1 MANRDQIESK
11 LMALW
16 DARVKED
23 MDGTLKDIAE
33 DAVFEINARG
43 TGVPG
48 LSAPIKGK
56 AAIREA
62 LSQIFATWDFK
73 DWKALDLMVDG
84 DKAMLRW
91 TAKVVC
97 TPTART
103 DMLECYDLIRFH
115 DGKIV
120 DYRQSTDSAMLMK
133 LSAA

>member
-1 MANRDQIESK
+1 MASRNQIETK

-23 MDGTLKDIAE
+23 MAGTLKDIAD

-43 TGVPG
+43 TGVG
-48 LSAPIKGK
+48 VLSAPIAGK
-56 AAIREA
+56 PAIEEA
-62 LSQIFATWDFK
+62 LRGIFATWDFK

-91 TAKVVC
+91 SAKVVC
-97 TPTART
+97 TPTGKSDT
-103 DMLECYDLIRFH
+103 LECYDLVRFQ
-115 DGKIV
+115 DGQIV